1 MIEHDGGNVRT
12 IVWGCVILCYCVYV
26 CACARVCVCVC
37 VCEREREREQEMK
50 RDRLGPF
57 ALQEKTGRTL
67 ETNDNGN
74 NNNHEKLK

>member
-1 MIEHDGGNVRT
+1 M
-12 IVWGCVILCYCVYV
+12 CVCV
-26 CACARVCVCVC
+26 RVCV
-37 VCEREREREQEMK
+37 RERERVREQEIK